1 MPVFTVSPPLWCPR
15 PGVLWHLWHD
25 SWHLWQLCAK
35 HSHSDHQVHLGW
47 QIMDRHNGARAA
59 PAAMLQ
65 GDAVL
70 ADAPWDRVEYET
82 AERLTNP

>member
-1 MPVFTVSPPLWCPR
+1 
-15 PGVLWHLWHD
+15 
-25 SWHLWQLCAK
+25 
-35 HSHSDHQVHLGW
+35 
-47 QIMDRHNGARAA
+47 MDRHNGARAA